1 METHFE
7 GKIEFRFVMAGL
19 VRDVSDFMTPEERE
33 ETNRDPESGINQYC
47 LLRFFFANLPICPG

>member
-1 METHFE
+1 
-7 GKIEFRFVMAGL
+7 MAGL